1 MDSNFPMYLVGAPHR
16 RKAGGQQLLEKL
28 ISERERLVAD
38 AEVLQMG
45 TLISHAIDSKILFF
59 YCFCA

>member
-1 MDSNFPMYLVGAPHR
+1 MYLVGAPHR

-28 ISERERLVAD
+28 ISERERLVTD

-45 TLISHAIDSKILFF
+45 TPVSHAIDSKILFF
-59 YCFCA
+59 CCFCA